1 MSNMTQFE
9 KLCFHFKPLKI
20 CFCFLIPG
28 KHKRICGE
36 KKKLSNFRNSG
47 WSRKVAW
54 TDYFNLERKL
64 IIDLRHTPKF
74 WNSWHFQCV
83 LEKLRS
89 IVQHAKSKLGFLR
102 KNFLVSQ
109 TESLFSPRNLVLP
122 WPNNQQ
128 SYHAIHATVHLQWCF
143 NFNSTFCWTLDFW
156 VSKFFSTSFNYPPQK
171 WHLTGPVRSHGLIK
185 L

>member
-1 MSNMTQFE
+1 MVNFFGHVHPFFHRHNLRCLFSVFLCSWFFMSNMTQFE

-28 KHKRICGE
+28 KHKRLCGE

-109 TESLFSPRNLVLP
+109 TYRQSPYFLP
-122 WPNNQQ
+122 
-128 SYHAIHATVHLQWCF
+128 AI
-143 NFNSTFCWTLDFW
+143 
-156 VSKFFSTSFNYPPQK
+156 
-171 WHLTGPVRSHGLIK
+171 
-185 L
+185 